1 MLVDFNVLHTSI
13 WLKWV
18 DFLCFG
24 AVGGRVLKSHNFIR
38 FLFASL
44 SPPHAGGPGSDADAD
59 SGARVPAHLLE
70 LVLGGALVRSLLVLK
85 VAQPLVVTVQLFPQ
99 DGVLLGGPLFVQLE
113 TTDAVEPFHVQPAAE
128 PHAHAVHDQV
138 GLDVDLEVEK
148 RKRKS

>member
-18 DFLCFG
+18 DFYIVEQL
-24 AVGGRVLKSHNFIR
+24 GGRVLKSHHFIR

-44 SPPHAGGPGSDADAD
+44 SPPHASGPGSDANTD
-59 SGARVPAHLLE
+59 SGTRVPAHLFE

-99 DGVLLGGPLFVQLE
+99 DGVLLGGPLFV
-113 TTDAVEPFHVQPAAE
+113 
-128 PHAHAVHDQV
+128 
-138 GLDVDLEVEK
+138 
-148 RKRKS
+148 